1 MFYVKAKSMVDAM
14 RQTRVVSQCAGA
26 RVARPCGGMSPVRGA
41 WDVGDYPIRLVRAL
55 WLSCDL
61 RSRGLHSVVSLTLPR
76 MNT

>member
-41 WDVGDYPIRLVRAL
+41 WVIILSACGLVRAL
-55 WLSCDL
+55 WLSCGL
-61 RSRGLHSVVSLTLPR
+61 RSRVSTLSGL
-76 MNT
+76 